1 MKNRQVNGMRKRV
14 KLRYLVMIVLICIGT
29 MAGFLGDSSHAADDV
44 SISWNGMVLDP
55 GQIYECKTSSM
66 QLQLETGGAVYD
78 DPNSYEVKWSI
89 QDNQKD
95 GVIATVEPGSIQ
107 TTGILR
113 ALSPGEVTVTVT
125 VYNRVD
131 GEGYGALLASATCN
145 IRVVFS
151 IDTTTDDSIYKYVN
165 EGDTER
171 SLVLYADDPKAPV
184 DLSLNFGDATNT
196 QWMSNNTEVV
206 TVEQRTGRVTPVG
219 AGKTQVVATYTPA
232 TEGGNTYTAY
242 LDVYVIP
249 KVSRTDGAGYATALT
264 AQMSSGE
271 YLYTDTDFSNNL
283 EVVRSKIVWVIKKDD
298 NNGNSVVIANSLGME
313 SNLISLTPTA
323 SRSNRLQVE
332 GTAGEYDIYFYTYGT
347 YVNEN
352 NCTSAYTPSVVH
364 LTLISQIEDKEE
376 IINIGD
382 SYNFAEAFGMTTS
395 DFLSAFAVSTS
406 MAGGGSSDNYA
417 IYDSSKGILT
427 ALAEGKVE
435 AKLTIRS
442 GMQDYVRRLMGL
454 APDEYLPDYFT
465 TTIDIVDRIYLDRS
479 TLTISL
485 GQTYQL
491 SMVLN
496 STYSGRVVWTSSDDR
511 SVTVDETGLIK
522 GVKIT
527 QSDVTITA
535 TLDAGNGVYKTATCI
550 VKVEAAVDG
559 FTINPN
565 STQTLLPGEHLTV
578 VANIKQTVS
587 VAPLMW
593 MSSNTSVFTV
603 EAAAD
608 GKSAILTARAGGT
621 ATLTV
626 LNPLNEQ
633 YQTLDVIV
641 RVPIS
646 NISFSKAEI
655 SAGMYKGGYNM
666 RSEVKYTP
674 NNATDT
680 ALTWSSSDTS
690 VAVVDQDGYVTFKSP
705 GYTLISV
712 YPTYNP
718 YNVMA
723 SCRFTVIGTPD
734 KIKLSATDVT
744 LNVKE
749 SKVVEV
755 DYEPENS
762 VTELTFTPNDEG
774 LVTITYDETRK
785 VITLV
790 GQKPGSTNINIVST
804 EGLILNL
811 KVTVKQKA
819 TAVAIQPK
827 SLTVLTGS
835 SEQLRAT
842 LTPATSTDSI
852 VWRSYNTSIA
862 TVDVNGVV
870 RGVKAGTTFIEA
882 SAYDGKDRDTL
893 DVIQVTVLDGI
904 KGITQDEARKS
915 VYVGSSIS
923 LVPIFTP
930 DTAYNKEM
938 KWEVQDSGIA
948 KVEPDDI
955 SNAKVT
961 GVKVGTTMVIGTS
974 VEGGHR
980 ISYLIDVIPLP
991 ATPTPPVKT
1000 DTKVTLSPTS
1010 KYLKLGKSFY
1020 ITATVTGTPNKKV
1033 TWKTSNK
1040 KVATVNSSGKVKG
1053 KKVGTVYITATAQD
1067 GSGAS
1072 ARCKVQV
1079 VRRVT
1084 KIKLNK
1090 YSAKVLVGNSVKL
1103 KATVKPKNATI
1114 KSVTWSSDDKGVAT
1128 VSSSG
1133 RVIAVGEG
1141 LVKIKAKAKDGSGKT
1156 ATCIVRVTEPIEAT
1170 GIDVANSEITVAKG
1184 KTAQSGITL
1193 NPSNSTTKIK
1203 YHSDNP
1209 KVATVNKYGKI
1220 KTKRAGEATIYGTT
1234 STGLTGHCDVL
1245 VVDLNRKSVSLRQY
1259 DTEQL
1264 VVNEI
1269 SEGVTWYSKDINIA
1283 TVSPSGLVTGRKK
1296 GTTTV
1301 YAVVNGVKLGCRVTV
1316 KKIK

>member
-1 MKNRQVNGMRKRV
+1 MKNRQRDRRNHV
-14 KLRYLVMIVLICIGT
+14 KLKYLVMMALICIGT
-29 MAGFLGDSSHAADDV
+29 IAGFLGDSSHAANV
-44 SISWNGMVLDP
+44 SITSETGEVLNPSTD
-55 GQIYECKTSSM
+55 YELKNSSM
-66 QLQLETGGAVYD
+66 QLNMVTDGESYD
-78 DPNSYEVKWSI
+78 DPTRYEVRWSI
-89 QDNQKD
+89 EDVEQQSIAQLEQGAGNNQTS
-95 GVIATVEPGSIQ
+95 VI
-107 TTGILR
+107 LK
-113 ALSPGEVTVTVT
+113 ALSPGRVTVTVT
-125 VYNRVD
+125 VYDRTATGGD
-131 GEGYGALLASATCN
+131 LAMLASATCN

-151 IDTTTDDSIYKYVN
+151 IDTTKDDSIYKYVN
-165 EGDTER
+165 EGDTDR
-171 SLVLYADDPKAPV
+171 SLVLYSDSAPV
-184 DLSLNFGDATNT
+184 QLGLNFGDADKT
-196 QWMSNNTEVV
+196 QWTSNNTEVV
-206 TVEQRTGRVTPVG
+206 TVEQRTGLVTPRG
-219 AGKTQVVATYTPA
+219 AGKTQVVATYTPE
-232 TEGGNTYTAY
+232 TEGDTTYTAY

-249 KVSRTDGAGYATALT
+249 KVSITDGGNYQTSMNVQAA
-264 AQMSSGE
+264 SGD
-271 YLYTDTDFSNNL
+271 YLYTDTLFDNNL
-283 EVVRSKIVWVIKKDD
+283 EVIRSKIVWVIKKDD
-298 NNGNSVVIANSLGME
+298 NNGNSVVIANSLGLE

-323 SRSNRLQVE
+323 SRSNELRIN
-332 GTAGEYDIYFYTYGT
+332 GAAGEYDIYFYTYGS
-347 YVNEN
+347 YFSED

-382 SYNFAEAFGMTTS
+382 SYNFAEAFNMTTS
-395 DFLSAFAVSTS
+395 DFLSAFSVSVS
-406 MAGGGSSDNYA
+406 MAGGGSADNYA
-417 IYDSSKGILT
+417 SYDSSKGVLT
-427 ALAEGKVE
+427 ALAEGRVE
-435 AKLTIRS
+435 ARLTIRS
-442 GMQDYVRRLMGL
+442 GKQDYVRSLMGL
-454 APDEYLPDYFT
+454 APDEELPEYFT

-496 STYSGRVVWTSSDDR
+496 GTYSGSVTWSSSDDR
-511 SVTVDETGLIK
+511 YVTVDETGLIK
-522 GVKIT
+522 GVRIT

-535 TLDAGNGVYKTATCI
+535 TLDAGNGIYKTATCI

-565 STQTLLPGEHLTV
+565 TTQTMLPGEHLTV

-593 MSSNTSVFTV
+593 ISSNTSVFTV
-603 EAAAD
+603 ETAAD
-608 GKSAILTARAGGT
+608 GKSAILTAVAGGT

-626 LNPLNEQ
+626 LNPVNEQ
-633 YQTLDVIV
+633 YQTLEIIV

-646 NISFSKAEI
+646 DISFSQAEI
-655 SAGMYKGGYNM
+655 SSGMYKGGYNI
-666 RSEVKYTP
+666 RSEVKYAP

-680 ALTWSSSDTS
+680 SLTWSSSDTS
-690 VAVVDQDGYVTFKSP
+690 VAVVDKDGYITFKGP
-705 GYTLISV
+705 GTTLISV

-723 SCRFTVIGTPD
+723 SCRFTVIGTPE
-734 KIKLSATDVT
+734 KMTLSETDVT
-744 LNVKE
+744 INVNDTKTLE
-749 SKVVEV
+749 M
-755 DYEPENS
+755 DFQPENS
-762 VTELTFTPNDEG
+762 ITELTFTPNEAGIVD
-774 LVTITYDETRK
+774 ISYDEARK
-785 VITLV
+785 LVTLV
-790 GQKPGSTNINIVST
+790 GKKPGSTGINIVST

-811 KVTVKQKA
+811 KVTVKQPA
-819 TAVAIQPK
+819 TQLTIQPRA
-827 SLTVLTGS
+827 LTVLTGS
-835 SEQLRAT
+835 SEQLEAK

-882 SAYDGKDRDTL
+882 RSYNGNANTTL

-915 VYVGSSIS
+915 VYVGSSIT

-938 KWEVQDSGIA
+938 KWTVADSGIA
-948 KVEPDDI
+948 KVESSNI
-955 SNAKVT
+955 SDAKVT
-961 GVKVGTTMVIGTS
+961 GIKVGTTMVTGES

-980 ISYLIDVIPLP
+980 ISYLIDVI
-991 ATPTPPVKT
+991 ARPVANN
-1000 DTKVTLSPTS
+1000 TKVTLSPTS
-1010 KYLKLGKSFY
+1010 KYLKVGKSFY
-1020 ITATVTGTPNKKV
+1020 ITATVTGSSNKKV

-1053 KKVGTVYITATAQD
+1053 KKIGTAYITATAQD

-1072 ARCKVQV
+1072 ARCKVRV
-1079 VRRVT
+1079 VRKVT

-1090 YSAKVLVGNSVKL
+1090 YSAKLLVGNSVKL

-1114 KSVTWSSDDKGVAT
+1114 KSVTWTSNNKGVAT

-1141 LVKIKAKAKDGSGKT
+1141 IARIKAKAKDGSGKS
-1156 ATCIVRVTEPIEAT
+1156 ATCIIRVTEPVEAT
-1170 GIDVANSEITVAKG
+1170 GVSVANSEITVAKG

-1234 STGLTGHCDVL
+1234 STGLSGHCDVL
-1245 VVDLNRKSVSLRQY
+1245 VVDLNRKTVSLRQY